1 MAHHRQAEG
10 ATKGAVHVNK
20 SRPIHLKHP
29 GDPTHP
35 ENSAW
40 HSMAITRTAC
50 WRDNHRLRVTS
61 DPSIVTCLNCLE
73 WTHARLQ
80 KIETANNE
88 ISPGRFSMTEI
99 KAVHNAIKELPVGS
113 KARKDL
119 RHVERLINWRKNPHG
134 SYADCGAVILYFDE
148 EDSQRSRNQSA
159 SGSGKSRARTAR
171 TVGCVR

>member
-1 MAHHRQAEG
+1 M
-10 ATKGAVHVNK
+10 
-20 SRPIHLKHP
+20 
-29 GDPTHP
+29 
-35 ENSAW
+35 
-40 HSMAITRTAC
+40 TA
-50 WRDNHRLRVTS
+50 L
-61 DPSIVTCLNCLE
+61 
-73 WTHARLQ
+73 
-80 KIETANNE
+80 
-88 ISPGRFSMTEI
+88 

-171 TVGCVR
+171 TVGMCAVVIDNTSAL

>member
-73 WTHARLQ
+73 L
-80 KIETANNE
+80 
-88 ISPGRFSMTEI
+88 

-119 RHVERLINWRKNPHG
+119 RHVER
-134 SYADCGAVILYFDE
+134 GARI
-148 EDSQRSRNQSA
+148 
-159 SGSGKSRARTAR
+159 RTAATR
-171 TVGCVR
+171 TVGRSFSILMRRTANAAEINRLVEAASLVPGRPGQLDVRGSD